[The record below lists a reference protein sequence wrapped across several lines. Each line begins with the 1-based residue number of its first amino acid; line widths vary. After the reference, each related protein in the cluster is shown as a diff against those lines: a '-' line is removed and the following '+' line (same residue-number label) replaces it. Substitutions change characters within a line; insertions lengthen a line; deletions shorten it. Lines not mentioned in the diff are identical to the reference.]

1 MKTVARLLS
10 YAATKILTPRVLER
24 RDVGYG
30 LMYDPDPSI
39 TFPNGALGP
48 VSFLFGTNAN
58 TRTNTSSTHNSD
70 EGKEGSEEGE
80 EYYVKILP
88 EGSILESAT
97 QMIHDLWQQH
107 EMMNDSDADSDSED
121 SDSDSDKGSN
131 ESACKSSSSISR
143 SIHTNA
149 MALLRLRGADA
160 TEIISRNLLFHRSHN
175 AGNGHGHDFKYKY
188 KERLHDDLPHGTVIK
203 VTFFDEID

>member
-1 MKTVARLLS
+1 
-10 YAATKILTPRVLER
+10 
-24 RDVGYG
+24 
-30 LMYDPDPSI
+30 
-39 TFPNGALGP
+39 
-48 VSFLFGTNAN
+48 
-58 TRTNTSSTHNSD
+58 
-70 EGKEGSEEGE
+70 
-80 EYYVKILP
+80 
-88 EGSILESAT
+88 
-97 QMIHDLWQQH
+97 MIHDLWQQH

-121 SDSDSDKGSN
+121 SDPDSDKGSN

-149 MALLRLRGADA
+149 MTLLHLRGADA

-203 VTFFDEID
+203 ITFFYEID